1 MTRSI
6 KPHRDARLA
15 RATDRGSALIIA
27 LFAAVV
33 LSGLGIGLLM
43 LTNTEGAIAS
53 NYRAGNQTLYAADAA
68 VERVLADILMTP
80 NWNEILSGATKSGF
94 VDDTLTPTLPSN
106 QLINLTALTA
116 EIQAASDATATFGP
130 NNPQWKL
137 FAYGRLS
144 EMAAANMI
152 NTDEYVVVWI
162 SDDPADGD
170 GDAQADTNGVL
181 TVLAQAM
188 GQQGSFRTVEVT
200 IAKTDSTEIERG
212 QIAQRGQEEL
222 NQRARKAAVQVPGKA
237 LTAMDMNVA
246 TGGMV
251 IR

>member
-1 MTRSI
+1 MRHSI
-6 KPHRDARLA
+6 EPRRNGRLA
-15 RATDRGSALIIA
+15 AATDRGSALIIA

-68 VERVLADILMTP
+68 VERVLSDILMTP
-80 NWNEILSGATKSGF
+80 NWNDILTGATKSGF
-94 VDDTLTPTLPSN
+94 IDDTLTPAMPSN
-106 QLINLTALTA
+106 QLMDLTALTA
-116 EIQAASDATATFGP
+116 EIQAASDATATFGA
-130 NNPQWKL
+130 NNPRWKL

-181 TVLAQAM
+181 TVLAQAI
-188 GQQGSFRTVEVT
+188 GQQGGSRTVEVT

-237 LTAMDMNVA
+237 LTAMDMNV
-246 TGGMV
+246 TSGGMV

>member
-1 MTRSI
+1 MTS
-6 KPHRDARLA
+6 
-15 RATDRGSALIIA
+15 
-27 LFAAVV
+27 
-33 LSGLGIGLLM
+33 
-43 LTNTEGAIAS
+43 
-53 NYRAGNQTLYAADAA
+53 
-68 VERVLADILMTP
+68 
-80 NWNEILSGATKSGF
+80 NWNEIVNGTSKSGF

-106 QLINLTALTA
+106 QLIDLTSLTA

-144 EMAAANMI
+144 EMASANMI
-152 NTDEYVVVWI
+152 NTDEYVVVWV

-170 GDAQADTNGVL
+170 GDALADTNGVI

-188 GQQGSFRTVEVT
+188 GQHGTFRTVEVT
-200 IAKTDSTEIERG
+200 VAKTDSTEIERG

-237 LTAMDMNVA
+237 LSAMDMNVA
-246 TGGMV
+246 SGGMV

>member
-1 MTRSI
+1 MRHSI
-6 KPHRDARLA
+6 KRRRNGRLA
-15 RATDRGSALIIA
+15 AAADRGSALIIA

-80 NWNEILSGATKSGF
+80 NWNEILTGATKSGF
-94 VDDTLTPTLPSN
+94 VDDTLTPALPSN
-106 QLINLTALTA
+106 QLINLTSLTA
-116 EIQAASDATATFGP
+116 EMQAASDATATFGP
-130 NNPQWKL
+130 NNPRWKL

-181 TVLAQAM
+181 TVLAQAI
-188 GQQGSFRTVEVT
+188 GQQGTVRTVEVT

-237 LTAMDMNVA
+237 LTAMDMNV
-246 TGGMV
+246 TSGGMV

>member
-1 MTRSI
+1 MRHSI
-6 KPHRDARLA
+6 EPRRNGRLA
-15 RATDRGSALIIA
+15 AATDRGSALIIA

-68 VERVLADILMTP
+68 VERVLSDILMTP
-80 NWNEILSGATKSGF
+80 NWNDILTGATKSGF
-94 VDDTLTPTLPSN
+94 IDDTLTPAMPSN
-106 QLINLTALTA
+106 QLMDLTALTA
-116 EIQAASDATATFGP
+116 EIQAASDATATFGA
-130 NNPQWKL
+130 NNPKWKL

-181 TVLAQAM
+181 TVLAQAI
-188 GQQGSFRTVEVT
+188 GQQGGSRTVEVT

-237 LTAMDMNVA
+237 LTAMDMNV
-246 TGGMV
+246 TSGGMV

>member
-1 MTRSI
+1 
-6 KPHRDARLA
+6 
-15 RATDRGSALIIA
+15 
-27 LFAAVV
+27 
-33 LSGLGIGLLM
+33 
-43 LTNTEGAIAS
+43 
-53 NYRAGNQTLYAADAA
+53 
-68 VERVLADILMTP
+68 
-80 NWNEILSGATKSGF
+80 
-94 VDDTLTPTLPSN
+94 
-106 QLINLTALTA
+106 
-116 EIQAASDATATFGP
+116 
-130 NNPQWKL
+130 
-137 FAYGRLS
+137 
-144 EMAAANMI
+144 MI

-237 LTAMDMNVA
+237 LTAMDMNV
-246 TGGMV
+246 TSGGMV